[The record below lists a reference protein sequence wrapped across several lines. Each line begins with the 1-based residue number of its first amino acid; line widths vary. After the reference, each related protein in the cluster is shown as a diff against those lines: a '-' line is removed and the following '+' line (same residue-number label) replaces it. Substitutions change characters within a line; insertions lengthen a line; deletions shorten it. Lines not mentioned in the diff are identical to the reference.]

1 VSRKPIVGV
10 MGGAEVD
17 AHVCA
22 LARELGKRIAERGWV
37 LLNGGRDA
45 GVMRASAAGAHEAGG
60 TVIGIL
66 PDADASRAAPDLDH
80 VIVTGMGDA
89 RNLINVLT
97 SDVVI
102 ACPGGA
108 GTLSEVALALKN
120 GKRVILLG
128 WDAGEAFVEFQRS
141 GLLTTV
147 LEPQD
152 AVLQVAEA
160 LPHPG
165 RGQQE

>member
-1 VSRKPIVGV
+1 MARKPVIGV
-10 MGGAEVD
+10 MGGADVSAEV
-17 AHVCA
+17 CT
-22 LARELGKRIAERGWV
+22 LARELGKQIAERGWV

-45 GVMRASAAGAHEAGG
+45 GVMRASAAGAGEAGG

-66 PDADASRAAPDLDH
+66 PDADASRAAPDLTYA
-80 VIVTGMGDA
+80 IVTGMGDA
-89 RNLINVLT
+89 RNLINVLS

-128 WDAGEAFVEFQRS
+128 WDGGEVFGEFRRE
-141 GLLTTV
+141 GLLTT
-147 LEPQD
+147 
-152 AVLQVAEA
+152 AESPKEAMAQAAKA
-160 LPHPG
+160 LL
-165 RGQQE
+165 

>member
-1 VSRKPIVGV
+1 MTRKPVVGV
-10 MGGAEVD
+10 MGGANVGAE
-17 AHVCA
+17 VCA

-66 PDADASRAAPDLDH
+66 PDADTSRAAPDLDYA
-80 VIVTGMGDA
+80 IVTGMGDA
-89 RNLINVLT
+89 RNLINVLS

-128 WDAGEAFVEFQRS
+128 WDAGAAFGELRHS
-141 GLLTTV
+141 GLLTTAKDPGDALAQAEKV
-147 LEPQD
+147 LP
-152 AVLQVAEA
+152 
-160 LPHPG
+160 LPE